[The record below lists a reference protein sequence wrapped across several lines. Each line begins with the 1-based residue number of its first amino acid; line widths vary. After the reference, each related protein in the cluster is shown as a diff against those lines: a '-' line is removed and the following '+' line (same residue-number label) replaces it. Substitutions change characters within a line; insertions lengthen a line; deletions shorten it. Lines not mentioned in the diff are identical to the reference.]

1 MSDRQGK
8 IQTAFRLSPED
19 LKKFKIILLKK
30 DERAQDLLEAF
41 VLDYIEKNKDY
52 L

>member
-1 MSDRQGK
+1 MSDSK
-8 IQTAFRLSPED
+8 VKVQTAFRLSPED

-30 DERAQDLLEAF
+30 DEKAQDLLEEF
-41 VLDYIEKNKDY
+41 VLNYIEINKKH